1 MNPGEKVFM
10 RILVADDDLTS
21 RDMLSAVLKK
31 AGHDILHAV
40 DGIEAL
46 GELLKPDAPRL
57 VLMDWIMPE
66 LDGLDVLKRI
76 REMKKEPQPYIIML
90 TSKSEK
96 SDVVAALSSGA
107 DDYLSKPFDL
117 GELRARIDVGIRMV
131 EMQTLLEVQL
141 QRLREA
147 LEHIKVLQGILPIC
161 MFCKKIRD
169 DKGYWD
175 QVETYVTKRSNAE
188 FSHSICP
195 GCMKKHYPEIS

>member
-1 MNPGEKVFM
+1 M

-31 AGHDILHAV
+31 SGHDILHAV
-40 DGIEAL
+40 NGTETL
-46 GELLKPDAPRL
+46 NELLKPDAPRL

-66 LDGLDVLKRI
+66 MDGLDVLKRI
-76 REMKKEPQPYIIML
+76 REMAREPKPYIIML

-107 DDYLSKPFDL
+107 DDYISKPFDL

-131 EMQTLLEVQL
+131 EMQELLEVQL
-141 QRLREA
+141 YRLREA

-161 MFCKKIRD
+161 SFCKKIRD

-175 QVETYVTKRSNAE
+175 QVEIYVGKRSNAE

-195 GCMKKHYPEIS
+195 ECMKKHYPYIT